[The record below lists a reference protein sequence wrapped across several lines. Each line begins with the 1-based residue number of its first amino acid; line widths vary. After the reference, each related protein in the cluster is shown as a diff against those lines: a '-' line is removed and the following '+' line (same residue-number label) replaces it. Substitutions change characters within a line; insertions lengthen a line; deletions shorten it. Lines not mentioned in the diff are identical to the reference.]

1 MSNYFR
7 PYELQPTRLL
17 CVWDSPASTTGMGC
31 CPPGNLHDSRI
42 EPMYLMSPALAG
54 GFFTTSTTSTIAYI
68 WIVYCCVINYHEMQ
82 RFNSTK
88 IYLSMVFNL
97 VVTIWTAHFC
107 SMHCHLAQHWIGR
120 FIPKISFSRGWQNS
134 CWLMARSLAKL
145 IVEVH
150 IFFQERHF
158 TKLSGLPYS
167 KRQGLPKV
175 GTEFD
180 HVFRAGS
187 VLTLALQLYSI
198 SFRTL
203 RPSQIPGN
211 WKTTYKCHPP
221 TKQQNLT
228 FVGRSRKDF
237 LTFLIHHSWYMEEVG
252 IRPTIIRRFKSIIID
267 DDKLIPT
274 CLQISV
280 NKEHWFL

>member
-175 GTEFD
+175 GTESQPCVQSWVCPDPSTSIIFYQFQD
-180 HVFRAGS
+180 TQAQPDSR
-187 VLTLALQLYSI
+187 QLEDNTQMPPPHQTAKLNFCWEKQKRFSDI
-198 SFRTL
+198 FN
-203 RPSQIPGN
+203 PSLLV
-211 WKTTYKCHPP
+211 Y
-221 TKQQNLT
+221 
-228 FVGRSRKDF
+228 GRSKDPANNYKE
-237 LTFLIHHSWYMEEVG
+237 I
-252 IRPTIIRRFKSIIID
+252 
-267 DDKLIPT
+267 
-274 CLQISV
+274 QI
-280 NKEHWFL
+280 NNYR